1 MLHCKSLESG
11 WDWFSQC
18 AGYGRVTVTVNMRTL
33 IKLKAKLR
41 GYQDIYRETNR
52 YVNIYIVQRYSKKI
66 VVEPKNL
73 GINNRMKPHIGSIL
87 SYKEYISVFHCCGVL
102 VG

>member
-1 MLHCKSLESG
+1 MFEGGGDIWYLQPYMLHCKSLESG

-33 IKLKAKLR
+33 MKLKAKLR
-41 GYQDIYRETNR
+41 GYQDIHRETNR

-66 VVEPKNL
+66 
-73 GINNRMKPHIGSIL
+73 
-87 SYKEYISVFHCCGVL
+87 L
-102 VG
+102 V

>member
-52 YVNIYIVQRYSKKI
+52 YVNIYTVQRYSKK
-66 VVEPKNL
+66 
-73 GINNRMKPHIGSIL
+73 
-87 SYKEYISVFHCCGVL
+87 
-102 VG
+102 